1 MELKSKYKDLD
12 FENKMYKR
20 ILAKLGEGSPSKLN
34 EFLERYNS
42 ALEKARINNWLETYK
57 ALRLLVEKLDIRYT
71 LLQIKDEILNE
82 TILCFVWL
90 VLDNAGKITTDI
102 HFKYETKTKY
112 NDRINGINP
121 KQAKAVIEVDKI
133 HKKKVER
140 TLDNISYNWRDNII
154 IKLT

>member
-1 MELKSKYKDLD
+1 MKLKQEYKDLD
-12 FENKMYKR
+12 FENKMCKR
-20 ILAKLGEGSPSKLN
+20 IYSKLGAGSPSKLN

-42 ALEKARINNWLETYK
+42 ALEKARTNDWLETYK
-57 ALRLLVEKLDIRYT
+57 VLGLLVEKLDIRYT

-102 HFKYETKTKY
+102 HFRYETKTEY

-121 KQAKAVIEVDKI
+121 KQAKAVIEVE
-133 HKKKVER
+133 KKHIIAIER
-140 TLDNISYNWRDNII
+140 ILNNTCYDWDERII
-154 IKLT
+154 IRGI